1 MSDTSFSV
9 HSIGGDGAV
18 QLAADS
24 SVLAIFYKGK
34 VQDGHASREA
44 GVAVFKDVDMV
55 EIRQLGERDTTHQ
68 VVTAEHKMRW
78 PLRWQQ
84 YQQNIEQSAVGTP
97 LEMLFPASPATVAT
111 LKAQAITT
119 IQQLANLSDGV
130 ISGLQFG
137 LDMRTKARDYIGTV
151 EKGKEYHELENKL
164 EAAQQKNSELE
175 DRLKSL
181 EAAMAKKTKG
191 GQPSENE

>member
-1 MSDTSFSV
+1 MSETSFSV
-9 HSIGGDGAV
+9 HAIGGDGTV

-34 VQDGHASREA
+34 VQDGAASREA

-68 VVTAEHKMRW
+68 IVTNEHKQRW

-84 YQQNIEQSAVGTP
+84 YLQNIEQSAVGTP

-111 LKAQAITT
+111 LRASAITT
-119 IQQLANLSDGV
+119 IQQLAELSDGV

-137 LDMRTKARDYIGTV
+137 LDLRTKARDYIGTV
-151 EKGKEYHELENKL
+151 TKGKKYHELENKL
-164 EAAQQKNSELE
+164 EASEQKNLELE
-175 DRLKSL
+175 DRIKSL
-181 EAAMAKKTKG
+181 EAAMAKKPG
-191 GQPSENE
+191 GQSTENE